1 MNETAIDILKKLK
14 NDPTYA
20 IQLYEELYSAKFLTL
35 VRPDSERDLET
46 MEFLTYPT
54 VDEVAELP
62 IFTSPDFVIDFP
74 SMPTTT
80 VEVAGEKLWPR
91 LLEVVKTGSLEVAV
105 DPGQHHGIRLNNQ
118 MILGM
123 ISMYAKT

>member
-1 MNETAIDILKKLK
+1 MNETTIDILKKLK

-35 VRPDSERDLET
+35 VRPDSERNLET

-62 IFTSPDFVIDFP
+62 IFTSHDFVIDFP
-74 SMPTTT
+74 SMPTTM
-80 VEVAGEKLWPR
+80 VEVEGEKLWPR

-105 DPGQHHGIRLNNQ
+105 DPGQLHGIRLNNQ